1 MGFGS
6 SEGWLSRL
14 KRGLSRTRVNI
25 VGLFSGGVVDDDF
38 LEELEYA
45 LISADVGVETSMR
58 ILERLRDDIKLKGLK
73 TQDEVRRALRDELE
87 KILAPAEGT
96 LNTDQAK
103 PCVIMMC
110 GVNGAGKTTSIGK
123 LAKRFADDGK
133 SVLLAAGDTFRA
145 AAREQLAV
153 WGERNRVEV
162 ISQTGG
168 DPAAV
173 VFDAVS
179 AGRARSMDV
188 VIADTAGRL
197 PTQTNLMEE
206 LGRIRRSQEKA
217 MEGAPHE
224 VILVVDGTNGQNALA
239 QVRAFDLYAH
249 LTGLIVT
256 KLDGTAKGGVLAAIT
271 AMRGEKPLPIYYIG
285 VGEKLED
292 LQPFNAHEFSSA
304 LVGLDPQDDESGS

>member
-1 MGFGS
+1 MPSFDV
-6 SEGWLSRL
+6 EV
-14 KRGLSRTRVNI
+14 KADAV
-25 VGLFSGGVVDDDF
+25 
-38 LEELEYA
+38 ELRNA
-45 LISADVGVETSMR
+45 V
-58 ILERLRDDIKLKGLK
+58 
-73 TQDEVRRALRDELE
+73 
-87 KILAPAEGT
+87 
-96 LNTDQAK
+96 DQAQK
-103 PCVIMMC
+103 EIGTRYDFRGTKASVEQKDLELYL
-110 GVNGAGKTTSIGK
+110 VAESDFQLRQVRDVLIGK

-145 AAREQLAV
+145 PAREQLAV

-179 AGRARSMDV
+179 AGRARGMDV

-249 LTGLIVT
+249 LTGLFRSPHRHQ
-256 KLDGTAKGGVLAAIT
+256 A
-271 AMRGEKPLPIYYIG
+271 
-285 VGEKLED
+285 
-292 LQPFNAHEFSSA
+292 
-304 LVGLDPQDDESGS
+304 

>member
-45 LISADVGVETSMR
+45 LISADVGVETSSR
-58 ILERLRDDIKLKGLK
+58 ILERLRDEIKLKGLK
-73 TQDEVRRALRDELE
+73 TQDEVRQALRDELE
-87 KILAPAEGT
+87 RILAPAEGV
-96 LNTDQAK
+96 LSTDQAK

-162 ISQTGG
+162 ISQSGG

-173 VFDAVS
+173 VFDAVC
-179 AGRARSMDV
+179 AGRARGMDV

-292 LQPFNAHEFSSA
+292 LQPFSAHEFANA
-304 LVGLDPQDDESGS
+304 LVGLDSQEESGS